1 MGRWTARCRF
11 LKMGRRSGKNVE
23 MEYVE
28 LALMADQICSKVPP
42 MSGFRLLSEPS
53 ARGLPIEVFDR
64 EPREPRERISF
75 NARD

>member
-1 MGRWTARCRF
+1 
-11 LKMGRRSGKNVE
+11 
-23 MEYVE
+23 METEYIR
-28 LALMADQICSKVPP
+28 LALMEDQICAKVPP